1 MLEHTDT
8 KPILKEEQAQRRR
21 IHPILIGVL
30 MGLFLLLVRLIFK
43 ESSFDKKRSA
53 QKQNSS
59 STSFTG
65 SDNFQPSFSGVPVGQ
80 SEAGMPIKT
89 PTFPSSG
96 ANQVG
101 GGASLY
107 PLPSGTATVIPTT
120 LPNAQNLTSPEAG
133 TWEVDPLLQPEIS
146 TTTETATNWR
156 ALGRELAETIVLT
169 LLIFLIMRALVQNY
183 RIEGY
188 SMEPNLHEQQY
199 LIVNKVAYYLGS
211 PERGDIIVFEY
222 PNGPETDYIKR
233 VIGVPGD
240 TVECRPNEILVNG
253 VVIDEPYNPHPW
265 TYTCLPQTMGEDE
278 YFVLG
283 DNRSQSSDSHKWGV
297 LERKFIIGKAWISYW
312 PMDSWGRVA
321 NYPIEAPDPKEP
333 LAQTQ

>member
-1 MLEHTDT
+1 MLEKTDIT
-8 KPILKEEQAQRRR
+8 PILKEKPAERAR
-21 IHPILIGVL
+21 IHPIFMGVL

-43 ESSFDKKRSA
+43 ETSFDKRRSA
-53 QKQNSS
+53 QKQNG
-59 STSFTG
+59 TIAPFTG
-65 SDNFQPSFSGVPVGQ
+65 SDDFQPSFSGVPVGQ
-80 SEAGMPIKT
+80 AQIGMPIKT
-89 PTFPSSG
+89 PILPAAGASQLGGGALSYPSSG
-96 ANQVG
+96 
-101 GGASLY
+101 GA
-107 PLPSGTATVIPTT
+107 T
-120 LPNAQNLTSPEAG
+120 LTPNAQNVALPEAG
-133 TWEVDPLLQPEIS
+133 TWQADPLLQPEIS
-146 TTTETATNWR
+146 TTTETATNWA

-188 SMEPNLHEQQY
+188 SMEPNLHQQQY

-211 PERGDIIVFEY
+211 PARGDIIVFEY

-233 VIGVPGD
+233 VIGIPGD

-265 TYTCLPQTMGEDE
+265 TYTCLPQTLGEDE

-283 DNRSQSSDSHKWGV
+283 DNRSQSSDSHKWGAV
-297 LERKFIIGKAWISYW
+297 ERKFIIGKAWISYW
-312 PMDSWGRVA
+312 PIESWGRVA

-333 LAQTQ
+333 VAQTQ

>member
-1 MLEHTDT
+1 MLEKTDT
-8 KPILKEEQAQRRR
+8 KPILKEKQAQRAR
-21 IHPILIGVL
+21 IHPIFMGML

-43 ESSFDKKRSA
+43 ESSFEKKRSA
-53 QKQNSS
+53 QKQNG
-59 STSFTG
+59 TVAPFTG

-80 SEAGMPIKT
+80 AQTGMPIKT
-89 PTFPSSG
+89 PSFPSAGSS
-96 ANQVG
+96 QVG

-107 PLPSGTATVIPTT
+107 PSSGAAGNVIPGTI
-120 LPNAQNLTSPEAG
+120 PNAQNVALPEGGA
-133 TWEVDPLLQPEIS
+133 WQADPLLQPEMG
-146 TTTETATNWR
+146 TTTETATNWS

-211 PERGDIIVFEY
+211 PARGDIIVFEY

-233 VIGVPGD
+233 VIGLPGD

-312 PMDSWGRVA
+312 PMESWGRVA
-321 NYPIEAPDPKEP
+321 NYPIDAPEPKEP
-333 LAQTQ
+333 VAQTQ

>member
-1 MLEHTDT
+1 MLEKTNINM
-8 KPILKEEQAQRRR
+8 ILKEKQQPRQR
-21 IHPILIGVL
+21 IPPIFMGVL
-30 MGLFLLLVRLIFK
+30 MALFLLLVRLIFK
-43 ESSFDKKRSA
+43 ETSFDRKRSA
-53 QKQNSS
+53 QKQNGAAAP
-59 STSFTG
+59 FTG
-65 SDNFQPSFSGVPVGQ
+65 SHDFQPSFSGVPVGQ
-80 SEAGMPIKT
+80 AEAGMPIKT
-89 PTFPSSG
+89 PSFPSGGTS
-96 ANQVG
+96 QVG
-101 GGASLY
+101 GGALLY
-107 PLPSGTATVIPTT
+107 PSSGGVGTVIPTT
-120 LPNAQNLTSPEAG
+120 MPNAQDVAHPERQM
-133 TWEVDPLLQPEIS
+133 WEGEITE
-146 TTTETATNWR
+146 TTTNWTALVREIAETA
-156 ALGRELAETIVLT
+156 VLT

-199 LIVNKVAYYLGS
+199 LIVNKVTYYLGS

-233 VIGVPGD
+233 VIGLPGD

-265 TYTCLPQTMGEDE
+265 TYTCLPQTLGEDE

-312 PMDSWGRVA
+312 PMESWGRVA